1 MKTSIL
7 AVATAAVFALAG
19 APVLA
24 APLDL
29 AQAQGKLRDAGYTI
43 HEVEKSDGLWE
54 ADVTRKDG
62 RFVEVYIDPK
72 TGEIFDEFDGRPVLD
87 AGQVV
92 TKAQQHGFKDIHSVE
107 RDGATWKLDARNDRN
122 QKVEVRLGGYDGR
135 VLSVEKDGWF
145 D

>member
-1 MKTSIL
+1 MKKIL
-7 AVATAAVFALAG
+7 LSLTAAALLG
-19 APVLA
+19 AASSAAMA
-24 APLDL
+24 APLDMN
-29 AQAQGKLRDAGYTI
+29 QAQRKLHDAGYTI

-62 RFVEVYIDPK
+62 RFVEVYLDPK
-72 TGEIFDEFDGRPVLD
+72 TGEIFDELDERTVLD
-87 AGQVV
+87 AGQAVAR
-92 TKAQQHGFKDIHSVE
+92 AQQHGFKDIHSVE
-107 RDGATWKLDARNDRN
+107 RDGATWKLDARNGRN

>member
-7 AVATAAVFALAG
+7 AVTTAAAAAVFALAG

-24 APLDL
+24 APLNMT
-29 AQAQGKLRDAGYTI
+29 QAQGKLHDAGYTI

-72 TGEIFDEFDGRPVLD
+72 TGEIFDEFDGRSVID
-87 AGQVV
+87 AG
-92 TKAQQHGFKDIHSVE
+92 
-107 RDGATWKLDARNDRN
+107 
-122 QKVEVRLGGYDGR
+122 
-135 VLSVEKDGWF
+135 
-145 D
+145 